1 MKKIEILDL
10 EDEIATLEISVS
22 LLMVVKDG
30 IKGYLYNNEE
40 IIDDAIYSVLNIQ
53 RDALDR
59 LRNKYQELIMEV
71 PNAKY

>member
-1 MKKIEILDL
+1 MKKIEIRDL
-10 EDEIATLEISVS
+10 EDEIITLEMSVT
-22 LLMVVKDG
+22 VVNEG

-53 RDALDR
+53 WDALDR
-59 LRNKYQELIMEV
+59 LRNKYQELITEV

>member
-10 EDEIATLEISVS
+10 EDETITLKMSIS

-40 IIDDAIYSVLNIQ
+40 TIDEALYSVLNIQ

-59 LRNKYQELIMEV
+59 LRNKYQELI
-71 PNAKY
+71 

>member
-10 EDEIATLEISVS
+10 EAEIITLKMSIS

-40 IIDDAIYSVLNIQ
+40 TIDEALYSVLNIQ

>member
-1 MKKIEILDL
+1 MKKIEIRDL
-10 EDEIATLEISVS
+10 EDEIATLEMSIS

-40 IIDDAIYSVLNIQ
+40 TIDAALYSVLNIQ

-59 LRNKYQELIMEV
+59 LRSKYQELITEV
-71 PNAKY
+71 SNAKY

>member
-1 MKKIEILDL
+1 MEMSI
-10 EDEIATLEISVS
+10 S

-30 IKGYLYNNEE
+30 IKVYLYNNDET
-40 IIDDAIYSVLNIQ
+40 IDEALYSVLNIQ

-59 LRNKYQELIMEV
+59 LRNKYQELITEV

>member
-10 EDEIATLEISVS
+10 EDEITTLKMSIS

-40 IIDDAIYSVLNIQ
+40 TIDEALYSVLNIQ

>member
-10 EDEIATLEISVS
+10 EDEIITLKMSIS

-40 IIDDAIYSVLNIQ
+40 TIDEALYSVLNIQ

-71 PNAKY
+71 PNAQY

>member
-10 EDEIATLEISVS
+10 EDEIITLKMSIS

-40 IIDDAIYSVLNIQ
+40 TIDEALYSVLNIQ

-71 PNAKY
+71 YNAKY

>member
-71 PNAKY
+71 YNAKY

>member
-10 EDEIATLEISVS
+10 EDEIITLKMSIS

-40 IIDDAIYSVLNIQ
+40 TIDEALQSVLNIQ

>member
-10 EDEIATLEISVS
+10 EDEIATLKMSIS

-40 IIDDAIYSVLNIQ
+40 TIDEALYSVLNIQ

-59 LRNKYQELIMEV
+59 LRNKYQELILSLIHI
-71 PNAKY
+71 

>member
-1 MKKIEILDL
+1 MKKIEIRDL
-10 EDEIATLEISVS
+10 EDEIITLEMSVS
-22 LLMVVKDG
+22 LLTVVNEG

-53 RDALDR
+53 QDALDR

-71 PNAKY
+71 YNAKY

>member
-10 EDEIATLEISVS
+10 EDEIITLKMSIS

-40 IIDDAIYSVLNIQ
+40 TIDEALYSVLNIQ

-59 LRNKYQELIMEV
+59 LRNKYQELITEV

>member
-10 EDEIATLEISVS
+10 EDEIATLKMSIS

-40 IIDDAIYSVLNIQ
+40 TIDEALYSVLNIQ

>member
-10 EDEIATLEISVS
+10 EDEIITLKMSIS

-40 IIDDAIYSVLNIQ
+40 TIDEALYLVLNIQ
-53 RDALDR
+53 CDALDR

>member
-10 EDEIATLEISVS
+10 EDEIITLKMSIS

-40 IIDDAIYSVLNIQ
+40 TIDEALYSVLNIQ

-71 PNAKY
+71 SNAKY

>member
-1 MKKIEILDL
+1 MKKIEIRDL
-10 EDEIATLEISVS
+10 EDEIITLEMSVS
-22 LLMVVKDG
+22 LLTVVNEG

-53 RDALDR
+53 WDALDR

>member
-1 MKKIEILDL
+1 MKKIEIRDL
-10 EDEIATLEISVS
+10 EDEIITLKMSIS

-53 RDALDR
+53 QDALDR

-71 PNAKY
+71 YNAKY

>member
-53 RDALDR
+53 QDALDR

-71 PNAKY
+71 YKAKY

>member
-1 MKKIEILDL
+1 MKKIEIRDL

-53 RDALDR
+53 QDALDR
-59 LRNKYQELIMEV
+59 LRNKYQELITEV

>member
-10 EDEIATLEISVS
+10 EDEIITLKMSIS
-22 LLMVVKDG
+22 LLMVVKDD

-40 IIDDAIYSVLNIQ
+40 TIDEALYSVLNIQ

>member
-10 EDEIATLEISVS
+10 EDEIINLKLSIS

-30 IKGYLYNNEE
+30 IKSYLYNNEE
-40 IIDDAIYSVLNIQ
+40 TIDEALYSVLNIQ

>member
-10 EDEIATLEISVS
+10 EDEIITLKMSIS

-40 IIDDAIYSVLNIQ
+40 TIDEAFIQ
-53 RDALDR
+53 F
-59 LRNKYQELIMEV
+59 
-71 PNAKY
+71 

>member
-10 EDEIATLEISVS
+10 EDENATLEISVS

-53 RDALDR
+53 QDALDR

>member
-53 RDALDR
+53 QDALDR

>member
-10 EDEIATLEISVS
+10 EDEIITLKMSIS

-40 IIDDAIYSVLNIQ
+40 TIDEALYSVLNIQ

>member
-53 RDALDR
+53 QDALDR
-59 LRNKYQELIMEV
+59 LRNKYQELI
-71 PNAKY
+71 

>member
-10 EDEIATLEISVS
+10 EDEIITLEMSIS

-30 IKGYLYNNEE
+30 IKGYLYNNDET
-40 IIDDAIYSVLNIQ
+40 IDEALYSVLNIQ

-59 LRNKYQELIMEV
+59 LRNKYQELITEV

>member
-1 MKKIEILDL
+1 MKKVEIHDL
-10 EDEIATLEISVS
+10 EDEIATLEMSVS

-30 IKGYLYNNEE
+30 VKGYLYNNEE

-53 RDALDR
+53 RDALYR
-59 LRNKYQELIMEV
+59 LRNKYQELIMEE

>member
-10 EDEIATLEISVS
+10 EDEIITLKMSIS

-30 IKGYLYNNEE
+30 IKGSLYNNEE
-40 IIDDAIYSVLNIQ
+40 TIDEALYSVLNIQ

-59 LRNKYQELIMEV
+59 IRNKYQELIMEV

>member
-10 EDEIATLEISVS
+10 EDEIITLKMSIS

-30 IKGYLYNNEE
+30 IKGYLYNNQET
-40 IIDDAIYSVLNIQ
+40 IDEALYSVLNIQ

>member
-1 MKKIEILDL
+1 MKKIQILDL
-10 EDEIATLEISVS
+10 EDEIATLEMSVS

-30 IKGYLYNNEE
+30 VKGYLYNNEE

>member
-10 EDEIATLEISVS
+10 EDEIITLKMSIS

-40 IIDDAIYSVLNIQ
+40 TIDEALYSVLNIQ

-59 LRNKYQELIMEV
+59 LRNKYQELI
-71 PNAKY
+71 

>member
-10 EDEIATLEISVS
+10 EDEIITLEMSIS

-40 IIDDAIYSVLNIQ
+40 TIDEALYSVLNIQ

-59 LRNKYQELIMEV
+59 LRNKYQELITEV
-71 PNAKY
+71 SNAKY

>member
-10 EDEIATLEISVS
+10 EDEIITLKMSIS

-30 IKGYLYNNEE
+30 IKGYLYNNDET
-40 IIDDAIYSVLNIQ
+40 IDEALYSVLNIQ

-71 PNAKY
+71 SNAKY

>member
-10 EDEIATLEISVS
+10 EDEIITLKMSIS

-40 IIDDAIYSVLNIQ
+40 TIDEALYSVLNIQ

-59 LRNKYQELIMEV
+59 LRNLSLIHI
-71 PNAKY
+71 

>member
-22 LLMVVKDG
+22 LLMVVKYG

-53 RDALDR
+53 QDALDR

-71 PNAKY
+71 YNAKY

>member
-10 EDEIATLEISVS
+10 EDEIITLKMSIS

-30 IKGYLYNNEE
+30 INGYLYNNEE
-40 IIDDAIYSVLNIQ
+40 TIDEALYSVLNIQ